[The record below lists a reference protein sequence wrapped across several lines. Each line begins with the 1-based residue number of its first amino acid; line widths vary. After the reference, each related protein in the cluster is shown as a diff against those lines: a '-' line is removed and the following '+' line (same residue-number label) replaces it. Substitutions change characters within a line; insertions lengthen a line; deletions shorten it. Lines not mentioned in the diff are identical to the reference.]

1 MNDRSD
7 ERWATQ
13 AQARQDYCR
22 ILIQKSLDIVSVIDR
37 DGVIRFVNP
46 AVQRVLGFSP
56 DDLTGN
62 SLFDL
67 LHPGDVG
74 RVKTGLARI
83 ADGLESGRPAEFRVR
98 HKDGSWRTLEAIGRN
113 LTDDSAASEIAV
125 DTRDVTQRKHTLRAL
140 RQSRKFARH
149 IAESVPDAL
158 VVYDLIQGRFVYAN
172 RDVLGHQPEQIR
184 NMDRAQFATLVHPAD
199 RVALNERLRKLE
211 RGREG
216 EVFETEYRLKDR
228 DGRWHWISSRDT
240 IFKRTR
246 EGTPQQ
252 TICAVRDITAR
263 KQADSD
269 IEAHEAELR
278 RSREE
283 LRALAARLLT
293 VAEEERKALSR
304 ELHDDLNQ
312 RLAIFAIDLETI
324 ASGLSPAHPLR
335 RELELLRSRLVE
347 LTEDVRRMAY
357 QLRPS
362 ILDDLGLVPALRSYC
377 EQFKSRERVSVT
389 FTHAG
394 LPERLQPENALCLYR
409 VTQEAL
415 RNIAKHA
422 RTRRA
427 AVVLSGDNGAVVLT
441 IKDWGA
447 GFDPDGA
454 QRNGL
459 GIVGMGERVRL
470 AGGSFEV
477 RSRPGHGTEIEVRI
491 PFAAEAR

>member
-1 MNDRSD
+1 M
-7 ERWATQ
+7 
-13 AQARQDYCR
+13 
-22 ILIQKSLDIVSVIDR
+22 
-37 DGVIRFVNP
+37 
-46 AVQRVLGFSP
+46 
-56 DDLTGN
+56 
-62 SLFDL
+62 
-67 LHPGDVG
+67 
-74 RVKTGLARI
+74 
-83 ADGLESGRPAEFRVR
+83 
-98 HKDGSWRTLEAIGRN
+98 
-113 LTDDSAASEIAV
+113 
-125 DTRDVTQRKHTLRAL
+125 
-140 RQSRKFARH
+140 
-149 IAESVPDAL
+149 
-158 VVYDLIQGRFVYAN
+158 
-172 RDVLGHQPEQIR
+172 
-184 NMDRAQFATLVHPAD
+184 HPAD
-199 RVALNERLRKLE
+199 RAALAERLRKLE

-216 EVFETEYRLKDR
+216 EVFEAEYRLKDR
-228 DGRWHWISSRDT
+228 DGHWHWISSRDT

-252 TICAVRDITAR
+252 TIGAVRDITAR

-269 IEAHEAELR
+269 LEAHEAELR

-377 EQFKSRERVSVT
+377 EQFKSRERVAVT

-394 LPERLQPENALCLYR
+394 LPERLQPEHALCLYR

-415 RNIAKHA
+415 RNVAKHA
-422 RTRRA
+422 QTRRA

-441 IKDWGA
+441 VRDWGA

-454 QRNGL
+454 HRNGL

-491 PFAAEAR
+491 PFAAEAK